1 MATPSDSRAGR
12 GRSPSYTGPS
22 YSSNTGAA
30 NQSANSTANNAAA
43 YASLVVFR
51 VQVGEDFGH
60 GEDVYVCGNT
70 PSLGLFDPHR
80 GVQLFASTA
89 SYPFFQSAVVPLKRG
104 EVCICVRSFV
114 PSFHAQTQ
122 KGEMTELTNVRSET
136 PLCSLFSID
145 DRF

>member
-1 MATPSDSRAGR
+1 MAASARDGR

-22 YSSNTGAA
+22 YSSNTGNAS
-30 NQSANSTANNAAA
+30 SANSSANNAAS

-70 PSLGLFDPHR
+70 PSLGMFDPHR

-89 SYPFFQSAVVPLKRG
+89 SYPFFQSNVVPLKRG
-104 EVCICVRSFV
+104 EVCSLLPFFV
-114 PSFHAQTQ
+114 HLP
-122 KGEMTELTNVRSET
+122 ETNGGKERRGFENRRMQRA
-136 PLCSLFSID
+136 PLLA
-145 DRF
+145 